1 MSVSRKLTLL
11 IVVISLSSIV
21 MVPIGGSLAQ
31 NSSTPTA
38 PAPTLIPP
46 TKVPV
51 TTAEPTTFTTSTQS
65 GIVTLQQE
73 GIIRVGTLFNV
84 PPFVWLDEAGQLSG
98 YEADIIRAIAEEIGV
113 QVEFVQVT
121 GETYQ
126 QRLLGGEV
134 DILIGQQIHTRQAE
148 EFYEFSHTY
157 FYNEQRMVIRE
168 TDIALYPDLGSLA
181 DHRVAVV
188 AGSRGEEAINVW
200 MSRTGRGFQLVRFL
214 SEDRALDALANG
226 EVDGTIGEFDDL
238 VRAGRLQMSL
248 VPEVVQL
255 DPYAIA
261 LRRYDV
267 NLRNLINRSLQ
278 RLYVSGTLPT
288 LGAKWF
294 PGRDIN
300 YAAFIPL
307 YGNLQDDA
315 RVVSDFPPDMPI
327 PAVSTVDK
335 ILAGEALVVAGLDM
349 FEGGLYY
356 EGFLDGVNRDI
367 VNELARRWGVTVTFL
382 PDTYNTAPDLVAN
395 RQADM
400 AMNVRARWDG
410 ADRLDYTFPYHYT
423 GDRII
428 VLEGSQWGS
437 FEDFRRGQ
445 WIGYFQDSP
454 QDKAY
459 LESLGRTYSVYT
471 FADSEQAIEEL
482 VTNRNIDALYGDSVR
497 LLAFM
502 ERYPYGW
509 RFLPEGFGP
518 DSFQPIVIGLPRN
531 DADFAALVNW
541 TLGEMYADGTL
552 KQIWAN
558 NFDIGKWLTEYGI
571 DVPHWMPNLP
581 GYGEFLYNRQ

>member
-1 MSVSRKLTLL
+1 MSVNRSLILL
-11 IVVISLSSIV
+11 LLALSISSLV
-21 MVPIGGSLAQ
+21 LVPIGGSLAQ
-31 NSSTPTA
+31 SGTSTA
-38 PAPTLIPP
+38 AAPTLIPP
-46 TKVPV
+46 TKVPIA
-51 TTAEPTTFTTSTQS
+51 TEEPTTFTASTQS

-73 GIIRVGTLFNV
+73 GIIRVGTLYNV

-126 QRLLGGEV
+126 QRLLSGEV
-134 DILIGQQIHTRQAE
+134 DILIGEQIHTRQAE

-157 FYNEQRMVIRE
+157 YYNEQRMVVRE
-168 TDIALYPDLGSLA
+168 PDMSLYPDLTSLT
-181 DHRVAVV
+181 DHRIAVV
-188 AGSRGEEAINVW
+188 AGSRGEEALNVW
-200 MSRTGRGFQLVRFL
+200 MSHTGRNFQLVRFL
-214 SEDRALDALANG
+214 SEDKALDALANG
-226 EVDGTIGEFDDL
+226 EVDGTVGELDDL
-238 VRAGRLQMSL
+238 SRAGRVQMSL
-248 VPEVVQL
+248 VPESVQL

-261 LRRYDV
+261 FRRYDV

-278 RLYVSGTLPT
+278 RLYVNGTLPS

-294 PGRDIN
+294 PGQLIN

-315 RVVSDFPPDMPI
+315 RTVADFPPDMPI
-327 PAVSTVDK
+327 PSSSTIDK
-335 ILAGEALVVAGLDM
+335 ILAGQPLLVAGLDM
-349 FEGGLYY
+349 VEGGFYY
-356 EGFLDGVNRDI
+356 ESFLDGVSEDI
-367 VNELARRWGVTVTFL
+367 VNELARRWGISVTIL
-382 PDTYNTAPDLVAN
+382 PNTYSTAADLVAN

-428 VLEGSQWGS
+428 VLEGSQWDS
-437 FEDFRRGQ
+437 FDDFRRGQ

-454 QDKAY
+454 EDKTY

-471 FADSEQAIEEL
+471 FADSEQAIAEL
-482 VTNRNIDALYGDSVR
+482 VTTRNVDALYGDSVR

-531 DADFAALVNW
+531 DADFVSLVNW

-552 KQIWAN
+552 KQIWAD
-558 NFDIGKWLTEYGI
+558 NFDIGKWLIEYGI
-571 DVPHWMPNLP
+571 DVPHWMPNFP
-581 GYGEFLYNRQ
+581 GYGDFLYNRQ